1 MLKEYNETYAK
12 IMWLYTKLITGIN
25 SRSAEE
31 IEKLYLEYL
40 KESIKLSTN
49 KPKFEENTKK
59 YKIQTVMD
67 ML

>member
-31 IEKLYLEYL
+31 IKKLYLEYL
-40 KESIKLSTN
+40 KESIKL
-49 KPKFEENTKK
+49 
-59 YKIQTVMD
+59 IRI
-67 ML
+67 

>member
-49 KPKFEENTKK
+49 IPNWKIQQNIN
-59 YKIQTVMD
+59 IQTVMD

>member
-25 SRSAEE
+25 SRSAEK

-40 KESIKLSTN
+40 KESIKY
-49 KPKFEENTKK
+49 KQTK
-59 YKIQTVMD
+59 I
-67 ML
+67 

>member
-31 IEKLYLEYL
+31 EVQTNQNL
-40 KESIKLSTN
+40 KKIQKN
-49 KPKFEENTKK
+49 IN
-59 YKIQTVMD
+59 IQTVMD